1 MYDYTRYGIEEKLR
15 PRTSRRVAGR
25 IFSALGKLLVFAFIV
40 AAAGAFLYAFLS
52 WNKIVEGAPDI
63 SGMTFEPGE
72 SATYIYDRDGNRV
85 QKLTLPE
92 ANRDLVRLED
102 VPVDLQRA
110 VVAIED
116 ARFYEHHGIDP
127 IGIVRAL
134 VSGIMS
140 RSFSQG
146 ASTITQQ
153 LLKNT
158 VFPGW
163 TQESSFRERIERKL
177 QEQYMALKLEKNLT
191 KDQILESYLN
201 LINLGAGCYGV
212 QAAAYRYFGKSV
224 SDLTLSED
232 SVIAG
237 ITQNP
242 TAYNPI
248 TYPENNEKRRKM
260 VLDAMLDQAQDGL
273 LRQ

>member
-25 IFSALGKLLVFAFIV
+25 IFSALGKLLVFAFIA

-116 ARFYEHHGIDP
+116 ARF
-127 IGIVRAL
+127 
-134 VSGIMS
+134 
-140 RSFSQG
+140 
-146 ASTITQQ
+146 
-153 LLKNT
+153 
-158 VFPGW
+158 
-163 TQESSFRERIERKL
+163 
-177 QEQYMALKLEKNLT
+177 
-191 KDQILESYLN
+191 
-201 LINLGAGCYGV
+201 
-212 QAAAYRYFGKSV
+212 
-224 SDLTLSED
+224 
-232 SVIAG
+232 
-237 ITQNP
+237 
-242 TAYNPI
+242 
-248 TYPENNEKRRKM
+248 
-260 VLDAMLDQAQDGL
+260 
-273 LRQ
+273 